1 MVRLVRL
8 VRLVRFFML
17 PFKNVASQAI
27 VYNFYLLRRWS
38 FTKYF
43 FQFCQTFPDFLK
55 MKYDSNT
62 HFKIKQIKA
71 RFAQLTSKKFFFL
84 IFLHYYLE
92 FKRSKINTSQ
102 PLILNTM
109 KNVYLIRKLILTHP
123 KYLRFFPT
131 DFSQSAKQSKIL
143 LLRLFGEVT
152 HCWCYCKMCCF

>member
-71 RFAQLTSKKFFFL
+71 RFAHLTSKKKFFL
-84 IFLHYYLE
+84 NFPTLLFRIQTFENQH
-92 FKRSKINTSQ
+92 FATFDSH
-102 PLILNTM
+102 TM